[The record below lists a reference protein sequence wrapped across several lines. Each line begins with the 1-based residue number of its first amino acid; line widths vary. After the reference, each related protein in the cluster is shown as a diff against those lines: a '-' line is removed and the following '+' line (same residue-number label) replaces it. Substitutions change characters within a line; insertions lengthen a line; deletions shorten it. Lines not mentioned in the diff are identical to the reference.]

1 MKTWKQ
7 HLLLDSLMVR
17 PIYVTVFAILLGSCS
32 TEPFT
37 PPLPHSDWQPH
48 PSHQSNPS
56 HAHPGFCFCPAAA
69 AGLPVLL
76 CGDSL
81 PCVFWI
87 LPMAPFWTGWFQS
100 STFPCFCCELYLSHC
115 QLYLS
120 VCCSW
125 VNPFQLKSLICCEL
139 KYLRKYFLNSIHDH
153 ACVCQTEVFG
163 MEYNYNLNFKVNLSN
178 SEDKLIALIIHTV
191 KGEKCQHN
199 LDPTKLHK
207 V

>member
-1 MKTWKQ
+1 MKTAPAPRQPYGATYLCHSLCHPAQLMQYWAIHPTSAPLRLAATPISSGQ
-7 HLLLDSLMVR
+7 PQSCSPRVLLLPCCCWSACSNGCVVIPCL
-17 PIYVTVFAILLGSCS
+17 VF
-32 TEPFT
+32 
-37 PPLPHSDWQPH
+37 
-48 PSHQSNPS
+48 
-56 HAHPGFCFCPAAA
+56 
-69 AGLPVLL
+69 
-76 CGDSL
+76 
-81 PCVFWI
+81 FWI

-125 VNPFQLKSLICCEL
+125 VNPFQLKSLICCKL
-139 KYLRKYFLNSIHDH
+139 KYLRKYLLNSIHDH
-153 ACVCQTEVFG
+153 ACLCQTEVFG
-163 MEYNYNLNFKVNLSN
+163 MEYNYNLNFEVNLSN

-191 KGEKCQHN
+191 KGEKSQNN